1 MNMRA
6 ATPDDLE
13 RALELLRLDEE
24 NLTGRPSCIGPSDL
38 RQWLGDATLGEDT
51 WLRED
56 DGKLAA
62 FYGERRH
69 GGRARANLLRK
80 GPGMSAGSVPR

>member
-56 DGKLAA
+56 DGKLVA
-62 FYGERRH
+62 FYESVGMEVELEQTFFER
-69 GGRARANLLRK
+69 ALA
-80 GPGMSAGSVPR
+80 

>member
-24 NLTGRPSCIGPSDL
+24 NLTGRPSRIGPSDL

-62 FYGERRH
+62 FYESVGMEVELEQTFFER
-69 GGRARANLLRK
+69 ALA
-80 GPGMSAGSVPR
+80 